1 MKKKKAFSL
10 IEIIVATS
18 VISMTIF
25 GVYTL
30 IAQNGKLIQNSGSY
44 LQGEILIGNIKEC
57 INFLGFNTFKGN
69 SQKEYSF
76 NLPFTGTCSTGTYS
90 TGYNFSPFQIDGKNF
105 FLFATITN
113 SGANFIEWKLGS
125 YEESTGKIEKDY
137 IQIK

>member
-25 GVYTL
+25 WVYSL
-30 IAQNGKLIQNSGSY
+30 IAKNGKLIQNSWAY

-57 INFLGFNTFKGN
+57 INFLWFNTFKWN

-76 NLPFTGTCSTGTYS
+76 NLPFTWTCSTWTYS
-90 TGYNFSPFQIDGKNF
+90 SWYTFSPFQIDGKNF

-113 SGANFIEWKLGS
+113 SWANFIEWKLGS
-125 YEESTGKIEKDY
+125 YEESIGKIEKDY
-137 IQIK
+137 IQTK